1 VRAHPRA
8 FDIAVAFTLFIV
20 TLAVPH
26 PDTVDGERTPAAA
39 VAVAGCI
46 ALALLGRRM
55 YPRLTVAVTATG
67 SAIAILLA
75 DGRPVY
81 TFAVAIAMYSLAT
94 RTDRRTTVT
103 AFLATA
109 AAFAAASAINPPNQ
123 RVAFAA
129 ELMAWIGIPA
139 AVGDAVRSGR
149 SYVAAI
155 EDRAV
160 RAEQARE
167 EEAGRRVAEERL
179 RIARELHDV
188 VAHHVA
194 VVSVQAGLAGHLIDT
209 KPDAARDALHIAQQ
223 ASASILDELGGILR
237 VLRQPDESPP
247 DAAPAPG
254 LSRLDALIATYSDA
268 GLDVN
273 WSLTGQP
280 RTISGTADLVAY
292 RVMQEALTNSHK
304 HGTGTATVAVTYTPS
319 TVSLE
324 IINAIA
330 NGAPIEPNLGY
341 GLMGMRERAA
351 AAGGTLQVGSP
362 VPGRFRVS
370 LTLPC

>member
-94 RTDRRTTVT
+94 RTDRRTTVV

-194 VVSVQAGLAGHLIDT
+194 VVSVQAWPCRAPDSHQARRSPRRASHRPAG
-209 KPDAARDALHIAQQ
+209 KR
-223 ASASILDELGGILR
+223 
-237 VLRQPDESPP
+237 
-247 DAAPAPG
+247 
-254 LSRLDALIATYSDA
+254 
-268 GLDVN
+268 
-273 WSLTGQP
+273 
-280 RTISGTADLVAY
+280 
-292 RVMQEALTNSHK
+292 
-304 HGTGTATVAVTYTPS
+304 
-319 TVSLE
+319 
-324 IINAIA
+324 IN
-330 NGAPIEPNLGY
+330 P
-341 GLMGMRERAA
+341 
-351 AAGGTLQVGSP
+351 
-362 VPGRFRVS
+362 
-370 LTLPC
+370 